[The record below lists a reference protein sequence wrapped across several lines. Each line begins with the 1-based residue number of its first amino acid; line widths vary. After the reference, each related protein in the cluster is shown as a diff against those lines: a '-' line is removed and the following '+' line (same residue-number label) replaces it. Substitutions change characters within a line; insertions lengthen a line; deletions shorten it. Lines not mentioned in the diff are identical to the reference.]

1 MYQLVDVFLFHEE
14 FRAKHFPLSLEM
26 NIVSN
31 MASGMVENSSWNSW
45 KDGCIIGTV
54 WDTMIVLCHTVQGT

>member
-31 MASGMVENSSWNSW
+31 MASGMVENSS
-45 KDGCIIGTV
+45 
-54 WDTMIVLCHTVQGT
+54 